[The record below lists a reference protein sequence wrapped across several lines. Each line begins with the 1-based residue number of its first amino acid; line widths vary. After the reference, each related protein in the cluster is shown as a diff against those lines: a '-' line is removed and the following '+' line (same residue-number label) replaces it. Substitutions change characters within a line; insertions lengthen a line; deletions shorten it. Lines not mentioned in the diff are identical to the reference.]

1 MLPDH
6 PLKRFKLFRSK
17 DLVESK
23 PSKGPEKLTE
33 KEWINKLKDS
43 KNTKDWIAPCLS
55 SDLELVAKVRVLDV
69 VPSSFYK
76 DSHGMRQL
84 MTELDRSGLS
94 QLYQF
99 IRLKWFL
106 KNIKDSR
113 TDSELRWCQEAVK
126 ADILG
131 RQIVQREIYIK
142 EQMHALQKSLD
153 LSSLSDT
160 DTSSIPRRCEEQYK
174 SLGIYEEKL
183 ENINREYLIHY
194 RNHWKIQVEAPRGP
208 LRCAFEFT
216 RRHSMWASLPWLKE
230 DCAGRGGCCARS
242 CGCCAKPRDTNRH
255 LYNQGHCTT
264 ACACCIHAHA
274 IDDQNVLD
282 DIKDFPFDATSLP
295 WSGYTRRVI
304 QAYIF
309 GLDSISLNLV

>member
-33 KEWINKLKDS
+33 EEWIKKLKNS
-43 KNTKDWIAPCLS
+43 KKTKDWIAPCLS
-55 SDLELVAKVRVLDV
+55 SDLSLVAKMRVLDV
-69 VPSSFYK
+69 VPLSFYN
-76 DSHGMRQL
+76 DEYGMRQL
-84 MTELDRSGLS
+84 IRALERSGLS
-94 QLYQF
+94 QLDQF
-99 IRLKWFL
+99 IRYKWFH
-106 KNIKDSR
+106 KNLNNR
-113 TDSELRWCQEAVK
+113 RVDSELTWCQEVVK

-142 EQMHALQKSLD
+142 EQMHALRKSLD

-160 DTSSIPRRCEEQYK
+160 DTSSIPEHYKEQHNK
-174 SLGIYEEKL
+174 LGIYEEEL
-183 ENINREYLIHY
+183 QNINREYIIHY
-194 RNHWKIQVEAPRGP
+194 RNHWKLRVEAPRGP
-208 LRCAFEFT
+208 LKWAFDVT
-216 RRHSMWASLPWLKE
+216 NKRSMWASLPWLKE

-274 IDDQNVLD
+274 IDDQNALD

-309 GLDSISLNLV
+309 RLDSISLKLQ